1 VLKPWYADSAA
12 MIGPPV
18 DGIPHQAMQLL
29 EECGPACGYY
39 PELSKSIFVP
49 FSPEAR
55 DECQWRLAEFQFE
68 FQDGSCYVA
77 GFISTDDVKREW
89 LEPQIKEWDTEIETL
104 SCITKQYSQ
113 TAYAGLVK
121 SLQIEWMYLQCI
133 LPGIED
139 IMAPLEEAIQKIF
152 LPALFEQ
159 PEASLTG
166 LRPLMCLG
174 VGKADLGVPDPRDT
188 VKANLLALQSITIFL
203 VDSLTTRTPLNTVA
217 YLEGGSQL

>member
-1 VLKPWYADSAA
+1 MLQPWYADSAA

-77 GFISTDDVKREW
+77 GFISTDDVKCEW
-89 LEPQIKEWDTEIETL
+89 LEPQIKEWDTEIESL
-104 SCITKQYSQ
+104 SCMTKHYSQ
-113 TAYAGLVK
+113 TA
-121 SLQIEWMYLQCI
+121 
-133 LPGIED
+133 
-139 IMAPLEEAIQKIF
+139 
-152 LPALFEQ
+152 
-159 PEASLTG
+159 
-166 LRPLMCLG
+166 
-174 VGKADLGVPDPRDT
+174 
-188 VKANLLALQSITIFL
+188 
-203 VDSLTTRTPLNTVA
+203 
-217 YLEGGSQL
+217 